1 MPETGPG
8 DAIRAAQEKL
18 AALRRQHGISNSG
31 RRAAETITNYELR
44 ITNQEG
50 RTLSP
55 LLPGS
60 PAQDTKYEI
69 RNTNEEDASNSPLDS
84 RISYFSET
92 LAAHLRAAAARREQ
106 AAAAGD
112 REWLNRLRVTS
123 GELRVQNESGT
134 CSPARMTNDACR
146 MSNEPGITLSPLLPG
161 SPAQI
166 TNGSVAPNSSLDTR
180 HSSLIK
186 VFPDIAL
193 GMLRTKTAA
202 PGRVWLL
209 LRHGDSAGRGRLS
222 ANDATRLLAG
232 DGSPLRVCGRR
243 QLANLLAA
251 GDGLFWDRDTGRD
264 GQEWL
269 RLRSAVRVAA
279 GLGVPR
285 LAGSPV
291 AVPLSALTGTI
302 GQARAHLYASFHSG
316 RSRTDLLT
324 GEKRA
329 RGPISRTTLCK
340 LSGAAANSQRNYERR
355 ARVGRRSAI
364 AIGPRVSAADEQET
378 AWRRGRAMFRFRDDK
393 GRHGRP
399 GAVYLAWQLPNEY
412 TGPHDTLPRGR
423 LKRLNRALADLF
435 HDGMTG
441 NSGRAEGRVAGGR
454 WQVAGA
460 QYPVSSEQYPASRS
474 VGQWVSREVRS
485 EQYPVVSGSVGQ
497 WVGDRPG
504 HPFSPAPFLP
514 CALSAPAPQRR
525 FYNSAKAAH
534 GARHDGE
541 RYWRYGG
548 VWLWQPELR
557 VKSDEL
563 RVQTARR
570 LLPADDRRPPT
581 ADCPAAHSCSTDPLT
596 HHPIDLLD
604 TGHCSL
610 DTVHLA
616 HSKLVTRHS

>member
-1 MPETGPG
+1 LKTQDSPADGFALP
-8 DAIRAAQEKL
+8 DAGISDAVRAAQEKL
-18 AALRRQHGISNSG
+18 LEIRRSLGVEPRG
-31 RRAAETITNYELR
+31 RMTNDELPITNS
-44 ITNQEG
+44 EG
-50 RTLSP
+50 RSPSP
-55 LLPGS
+55 LPPFS
-60 PAQDTKYEI
+60 PA
-69 RNTNEEDASNSPLDS
+69 RLHASHNS
-84 RISYFSET
+84 EN
-92 LAAHLRAAAARREQ
+92 LARHLRAAAARRQQQ
-106 AAAAGD
+106 AAAEDRGWLAGITND
-112 REWLNRLRVTS
+112 
-123 GELRVQNESGT
+123 ELR
-134 CSPARMTNDACR
+134 
-146 MSNEPGITLSPLLPG
+146 
-161 SPAQI
+161 I
-166 TNGSVAPNSSLDTR
+166 TNAENSPSPFPPFSPSPNTKEERDLNSSFVTR
-180 HSSLIK
+180 HLVGRQESSLVK
-186 VFPDIAL
+186 VYPDLAL
-193 GMLRTKTAA
+193 AMLRTKTAA
-202 PGRVWLL
+202 AGRVWLL
-209 LRHGDSAGRGRLS
+209 LRHFDAAGRGRV
-222 ANDATRLLAG
+222 AVDDAARLLAG
-232 DGSPLRVCGRR
+232 DGAAARICGRR
-243 QLANLLAA
+243 QLGNLLRA
-251 GDGLFWDRDTGRD
+251 GDDLFWQRDTGRD
-264 GQEWL
+264 GAEWL
-269 RLRSAVRVAA
+269 RMHSAVRVAA
-279 GLGVPR
+279 ALGVRR
-285 LAGSPV
+285 LGGSPV

-324 GEKRA
+324 GEKQA

-378 AWRRGRAMFRFRDDK
+378 AWRRGRAIFRFRDDK

-504 HPFSPAPFLP
+504 RPFSPAPFLP

-534 GARHDGE
+534 GARHNGE
-541 RYWRYGG
+541 RYWRHRGA
-548 VWLWQPELR
+548 WLWQPELR